1 MKESIREDVVTRE
14 FEKRKEKSKRSID
27 DLNKFKKRCFLYA
40 GNYWGKNL
48 IVTKKSIEQ
57 VLEMKKTLKEKIAI
71 SSKDLAEVGYFSGL
85 YDITLPSAK
94 KPYKISR
101 EEYYPAIY
109 KSYVDIIK
117 KEEDALKGIIELG
130 LEPVIFQK

>member
-1 MKESIREDVVTRE
+1 MEKPIRKDVVIRE

-48 IVTKKSIEQ
+48 IVTKKSIEK

-109 KSYVDIIK
+109 KSYVDIIS
-117 KEEDALKGIIELG
+117 KEENAVKGI
-130 LEPVIFQK
+130 LEFGVKPVIFQK

>member
-1 MKESIREDVVTRE
+1 MKESIREDVVIRE

-27 DLNKFKKRCFLYA
+27 DLNKFKKRCFLHA
-40 GNYWGKNL
+40 GRYWQ
-48 IVTKKSIEQ
+48 KKGIITQKVLNE
-57 VLEMKKTLKEKIAI
+57 VLEMKKVLKEKIAI
-71 SSKDLAEVGYFSGL
+71 SSKDLTEVGYFSGL
-85 YDITLPSAK
+85 YDITLPGAK

-117 KEEDALKGIIELG
+117 KEENAVKGIIELG

>member
-1 MKESIREDVVTRE
+1 MEKPIRKDVVIRE

-109 KSYVDIIK
+109 KSYVDIIS
-117 KEEDALKGIIELG
+117 KEENAVKGI
-130 LEPVIFQK
+130 LEFGVKPVIFQK